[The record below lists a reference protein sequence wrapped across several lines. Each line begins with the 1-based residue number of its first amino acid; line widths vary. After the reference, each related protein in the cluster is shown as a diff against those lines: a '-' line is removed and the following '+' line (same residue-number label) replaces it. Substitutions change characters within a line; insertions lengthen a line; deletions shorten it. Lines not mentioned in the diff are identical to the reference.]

1 MDTDAM
7 REDLRLTR
15 ILGILQIF
23 HVGRKSHAGC
33 GGVHAE
39 GKRIRDASCESM
51 GKRTFGFH
59 EGKRLSSQDSIMCI
73 SASFYP
79 HGICYPWE
87 L

>member
-51 GKRTFGFH
+51 GKR
-59 EGKRLSSQDSIMCI
+59 LSSQDSIMCI

-87 L
+87 A